1 MRVATAVGL
10 DHGVWLRPFPNLIYV
25 MPPFICSTDEVDRIT
40 SAMVAVARAL
50 G

>member
-1 MRVATAVGL
+1 
-10 DHGVWLRPFPNLIYV
+10 
-25 MPPFICSTDEVDRIT
+25 MPPFICTPEEVDRIT